1 MMSGASAAILR
12 QSIRPRGGGAVI
24 SLLSIN
30 TGVSANCQFRSVC
43 NTFQLFSSSSS
54 SSTSPIQLSSTS
66 VPLPPHGPRTAASL
80 LLGSSHYSPTFI
92 GSTNRA
98 GLTSFDNLQLR
109 PNNGIRLHRW
119 FSDKSSSTATT
130 TNSSNDSEGGSSQHN
145 TWVQFQRSIAVSGF
159 ETGQTTKERTLG
171 KKNRGGKMDRKRKE
185 REAEADSLLRGED
198 VTQVREREDL
208 ICVASVVFCNILW
221 GLKRFVED
229 VRLNKVHLHLH
240 TIDLSRHHHSHICCI
255 SLDLCVFAFVKIMDP
270 NVNNHPHMY
279 THSSKEG
286 NSPPSDTAMKKPN
299 DSSPRPT
306 RPYPHG
312 VGNVAH
318 STSSAKNVVTSLSV
332 NITLKRNS
340 NVLPRM
346 NGGWRSANVSMIRL
360 KSIVPRRGTFGRE
373 MRSIR
378 IGCCSDGR
386 R

>member
-12 QSIRPRGGGAVI
+12 QSIRPRVGGAVI
-24 SLLSIN
+24 AILSSN
-30 TGVSANCQFRSVC
+30 AGASSNSQFRSGC
-43 NTFQLFSSSSS
+43 NLFHLFSSSPSAYPPS
-54 SSTSPIQLSSTS
+54 QLSSTA
-66 VPLPPHGPRTAASL
+66 VPLPQPPRGPRIASS
-80 LLGSSHYSPTFI
+80 LLGSSHYSPT
-92 GSTNRA
+92 SNNRA
-98 GLTSFDNLQLR
+98 DTLELR
-109 PNNGIRLHRW
+109 SNNGVGLHRW

-130 TNSSNDSEGGSSQHN
+130 TNSNDSEGGSSQHN

-185 REAEADSLLRGED
+185 REAEADALLRGED
-198 VTQVREREDL
+198 VTQVREGGPDYLCRKF
-208 ICVASVVFCNILW
+208 CVSNRLW
-221 GLKRFVED
+221 GLKGFVED
-229 VRLNKVHLHLH
+229 VRLNKAHLHI
-240 TIDLSRHHHSHICCI
+240 IDLSRHHSFRPLH
-255 SLDLCVFAFVKIMDP
+255 LKIHP
-270 NVNNHPHMY
+270 YVNNHPH
-279 THSSKEG
+279 TNSSKEG

-340 NVLPRM
+340 NELRHM
-346 NGGWRSANVSMIRL
+346 NGEWQSANVSMIRL
-360 KSIVPRRGTFGRE
+360 KSIVPRRGMFGQE
-373 MRSIR
+373 TRSIR